1 MRRVIS
7 LFLPSWPTDRLRLR
21 GSAPP
26 EAPVILAAREGSR
39 RMVTAVD
46 AGARALG
53 IAPGMA
59 VAKAQAMQPGLA
71 VMEADAAG
79 DAAGLRRLAGWC
91 LRQVSPL
98 AAPDAPD
105 GVWIDIT
112 GTAHLFGGEAALLEW
127 LTRRLRLAGIAA
139 RAAVADTPGA
149 AHALARFGAAPCCV
163 DAPGG
168 VRASLAP
175 LPVAALRLDDA
186 TVEALN
192 RLGFETVGQ
201 LLSAPRAPLA
211 KRFGAAV
218 TRRLDQ
224 ALGVAGEPIEPL
236 LAPDVPRARLRFAEP
251 IATADDLLRASALL
265 TERVCAKL
273 LRLGLGARQLDLVFS
288 RVDGAAQSL
297 RVGTSAATR
306 DAGHILRLLRDRLE
320 TVDPGFG
327 IEAAY
332 LAATHCDALGAKQS
346 VSDLAAPR
354 GEADVSLL
362 VDTLANRLGADRVFR
377 LAPVES
383 DVPERSVRRVAPL
396 AARDASDWPLDL
408 PRPARLIS
416 PPQRVQ
422 VLALL
427 PDHAPKNFVW
437 RDRAYRV
444 RRADGPERIFGEWW
458 RDAAERAAVRDYF
471 SVEAEDGKRFWLYR
485 EGNGED
491 PATGSHAWFLH
502 GLFA

>member
-1 MRRVIS
+1 
-7 LFLPSWPTDRLRLR
+7 
-21 GSAPP
+21 
-26 EAPVILAAREGSR
+26 
-39 RMVTAVD
+39 MVTAVD

-53 IAPGMA
+53 ITPGMA

-71 VMEADAAG
+71 VMEADAAS
-79 DAAGLRRLAGWC
+79 DAAGLRRLAAWC

-105 GVWIDIT
+105 GIWIDIT
-112 GTAHLFGGEAALLEW
+112 GAAHLFGGETALLEW
-127 LTRRLRLAGIAA
+127 LTRRLAGGGIAT

-149 AHALARFGAAPCCV
+149 AHALARFGTAACCV
-163 DAPGG
+163 DTPGG
-168 VRASLAP
+168 VRESLAP
-175 LPVAALRLDDA
+175 LPVAALRLDEA
-186 TVEALN
+186 LVEALN

-201 LLSAPRAPLA
+201 LMAAPRAPLA

-251 IATADDLLRASALL
+251 IATADDLCRAASLL

-273 LRLGLGARQLDLVFS
+273 LRQGLGARQIDLVFT
-288 RVDGAAQSL
+288 RVDGASQNF

-320 TVDPGFG
+320 SVDPGFG

-332 LAATHCDALGAKQS
+332 LAATACDALGARQS
-346 VSDLAAPR
+346 VSDLAALRSEP
-354 GEADVSLL
+354 DLSLL
-362 VDTLANRLGADRVFR
+362 VDTLANRLGADRVFK

-383 DVPERSVRRVAPL
+383 DLPERSVRRVPPL
-396 AARDASDWPLDL
+396 ARAAADWPEDL

-416 PPQRVQ
+416 PPQRVK

-458 RDAAERAAVRDYF
+458 VSAAEHAAVRDYF
-471 SVEAEDGKRFWLYR
+471 SVEAEDGQRFWLYR

-491 PATGSHAWFLH
+491 PATGTHDWYLH